1 MQLAAAGML
10 AVQARLGSLV
20 RIRPDLAA
28 LRDDSV
34 EAVRTLR
41 RFLCSLRVCCQ
52 FIVLPCRIHD
62 HIVANLLAL
71 ALQQL
76 RSAMLG

>member
-1 MQLAAAGML
+1 VQLAAAGML

-34 EAVRTLR
+34 EAVSSLDRHNSFPR
-41 RFLCSLRVCCQ
+41 LCV
-52 FIVLPCRIHD
+52 
-62 HIVANLLAL
+62 
-71 ALQQL
+71 
-76 RSAMLG
+76 